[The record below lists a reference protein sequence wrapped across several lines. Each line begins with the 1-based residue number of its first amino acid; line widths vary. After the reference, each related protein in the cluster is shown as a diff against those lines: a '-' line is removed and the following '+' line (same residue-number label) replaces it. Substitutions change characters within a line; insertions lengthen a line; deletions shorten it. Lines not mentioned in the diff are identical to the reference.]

1 MQNHASLTFLPS
13 HRNTLDQPTVRLA
26 RRLGNRRIW
35 ESDRPFENSTT
46 PRSSNSFPR
55 DLYCCLHLLIGFK
68 VIEAD
73 HGG

>member
-13 HRNTLDQPTVRLA
+13 HRNTLDQPTVHLA

-46 PRSSNSFPR
+46 PRFLDSFPR
-55 DLYCCLHLLIGFK
+55 DLCFCRHLLIGFK
-68 VIEAD
+68 VVERD